1 MPCCKELTWEAPVL
15 HAPQVSSLQ
24 LTKRTKSKPAV
35 YHGGTF
41 SANPLSITAGLAAL
55 QSNTKDA
62 VAQMGDTIRSEI
74 M

>member
-1 MPCCKELTWEAPVL
+1 M
-15 HAPQVSSLQ
+15 Q